1 MKLKDIIEK
10 IMIPESKAFLNELDE
25 IIKNNSS
32 SEDDLEAKKDME
44 YLLEELQTILKSPT
58 SSLCLVIEI
67 SLSLNSTI
75 SCLFLKSKLFNFPD
89 IQLFSTVNLPTIFA
103 YSSFLAF
110 SFSISSTIVTGKQIG
125 RAHV

>member
-44 YLLEELQTILKSPT
+44 YFLEELQTILKIINNNQ
-58 SSLCLVIEI
+58 LNDKEAEEI
-67 SLSLNSTI
+67 YEKI
-75 SCLFLKSKLFNFPD
+75 GSKTRSNQCCFDFIDTCFPH
-89 IQLFSTVNLPTIFA
+89 FRMNH
-103 YSSFLAF
+103 
-110 SFSISSTIVTGKQIG
+110 G
-125 RAHV
+125 RKCF